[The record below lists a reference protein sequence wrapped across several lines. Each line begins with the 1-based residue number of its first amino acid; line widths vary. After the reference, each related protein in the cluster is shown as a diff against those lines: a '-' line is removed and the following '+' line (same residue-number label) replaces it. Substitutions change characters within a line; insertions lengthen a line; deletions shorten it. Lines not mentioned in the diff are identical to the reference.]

1 MAGITYSNF
10 YIYLEKLC
18 PYTTELDLSG
28 FGLTD
33 LPCILKFQ
41 RLRVLHIEDNR
52 LTRLP
57 PFPSS
62 LKKIYCSH
70 NNLLALPNF
79 PECLQ
84 FIDCSNNPELSQLP
98 VHSPDVQVI
107 CDNTSINLT
116 TNNGMSDRLYSL
128 IHTHKYSV

>member
-1 MAGITYSNF
+1 MEGNMYSNF
-10 YIYLEKLC
+10 YIYLKKLC

-28 FGLTD
+28 FGLTS

-41 RLRVLHIEDNR
+41 HLRVLHIEDNC

-62 LKKIYCSH
+62 LKKIYCSN
-70 NNLLALPNF
+70 NNLQNLPNF

-98 VHSPDVQVI
+98 VHSSDVQVI
-107 CDNTSINLT
+107 CDNTSIDLT
-116 TNNGMSDRLYSL
+116 TNNGMSDRLYNL
-128 IHTHKYSV
+128 ITANNSKV